1 MRPSGLCIPLGSWR
15 HAGWALALGAACLSP
30 AQAQTEIRW
39 AVVDW
44 PPAFVLTPGK
54 KPERIED
61 LGDGQFDRLF
71 QEIAQRLPEY
81 RHRPELV
88 NSARL
93 WHFIDKGQA
102 LCAGPL
108 RKSPERLQ
116 LGYFTPT
123 VRLAPV
129 SLVVRTA
136 QAGELLGANGKVSI
150 TELRARPELRGRLE
164 SARSYGAALD
174 AAVQGANPLPRET
187 TARVGQTL
195 EFVAAGR
202 YDYTLEY
209 AFVVEH
215 LRRSGRLKS
224 ELSTL
229 PLKEAGEWET
239 GYIVCP
245 RTPWGLEA
253 ITAIDRAI
261 RQASSA
267 PGFREAYLRWL
278 PPAMRQAQQAP
289 MDAFYDARAKGGP
302 QIE

>member
-1 MRPSGLCIPLGSWR
+1 MRRSGHSAFPRALLRPWLAFALAAASLGS
-15 HAGWALALGAACLSP
+15 
-30 AQAQTEIRW
+30 AQAQSEIRW

-44 PPAFVLTPGK
+44 PPAFVLAPDK
-54 KPERIED
+54 QPARIED

-71 QEIAQRLPEY
+71 QEIAQRLPEFT
-81 RHRPELV
+81 HRPQLV

-93 WHFIDKGQA
+93 WHFIGEGQT

-116 LGYFTPT
+116 LAYLTPA

-136 QAGELLGANGKVSI
+136 QAEAVLGGNGRASI
-150 TELRARPELRGRLE
+150 AELRARPELRGRLE
-164 SARSYGAALD
+164 AARSYGAALD
-174 AAVQGANPLPRET
+174 AAVQGPNPMPRET
-187 TARVGQTL
+187 TSRVGQTL

-215 LRRSGRLKS
+215 LRRSGRLKG
-224 ELSTL
+224 ELSSL
-229 PLKEAGEWET
+229 PLKEAGDWET

-261 RQASSA
+261 RLASTA

-278 PPAMRQAQQAP
+278 PASMRQVQQAP

>member
-1 MRPSGLCIPLGSWR
+1 MRRSGPFAFLRIPLPSWL
-15 HAGWALALGAACLSP
+15 AFWLAVLSWSSALAQP
-30 AQAQTEIRW
+30 EIHW

-44 PPAFVLTPGK
+44 PPAFVLAPDK
-54 KPERIED
+54 KPSRIED
-61 LGDGQFDRLF
+61 LGDGQFDRMF
-71 QEIAQRLPEY
+71 QELAQRLPEY
-81 RHRPELV
+81 THRPQLV

-93 WHFIDKGQA
+93 WHFIGEGQP

-108 RKSPERLQ
+108 RKSPERMQ
-116 LGYFTPT
+116 LAYLTPA
-123 VRLAPV
+123 VRLAPI
-129 SLVVRTA
+129 SLVMRTA
-136 QAGELLGANGKVSI
+136 QAEAVFSGNGRISI
-150 TELRARPELRGRLE
+150 AELRARPELRGRLE
-164 SARSYGAALD
+164 HARSYGTVLD
-174 AAVQGANPLPRET
+174 AAVQGPNPVPRDT

-215 LRRSGRLKS
+215 LRRSGRLKA
-224 ELSTL
+224 ELSAL
-229 PLKEAGEWET
+229 PLKEAGDWEM

-261 RQASSA
+261 RQAATA

-278 PPAMRQAQQAP
+278 PASVRQAQQAP